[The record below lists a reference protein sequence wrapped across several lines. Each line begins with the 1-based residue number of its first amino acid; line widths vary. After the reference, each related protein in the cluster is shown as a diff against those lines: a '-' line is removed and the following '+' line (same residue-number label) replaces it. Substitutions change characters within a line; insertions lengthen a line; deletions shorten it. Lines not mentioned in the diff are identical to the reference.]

1 MSAKPADFTSAVQ
14 GVISP
19 LIPTLARAHRAMSQ
33 ELLRDTGLSAG
44 QELIVMRLADS
55 PPQSQAELT
64 RWLGVEPP
72 TTAKMLARMEKA
84 GIVERVPSETD
95 RRVTLVS
102 LTAEGR
108 AIYERVQNIWGDLER
123 VTVAGLTLAE
133 VQQLERLVRH
143 MLSNLQNSQETP
155 APCQESV

>member
-1 MSAKPADFTSAVQ
+1 VSAKPADFTSTVE

-33 ELLRDTGLSAG
+33 ELLRETGLSAG
-44 QELIVMRLADS
+44 QELIVMRLFDS

-102 LTAEGR
+102 LTDEGR
-108 AIYERVQNIWGDLER
+108 AIHGRVENVWGDLER
-123 VTVAGLTLAE
+123 VTVAGLAPAE
-133 VQQLERLVRH
+133 VQELERLVRH
-143 MLSNLQNSQETP
+143 MLSNLQNGQETP
-155 APCQESV
+155 APC

>member
-1 MSAKPADFTSAVQ
+1 VNAKPADFTSTVE

-33 ELLRDTGLSAG
+33 ELLRETGLSAG
-44 QELIVMRLADS
+44 QELIVMRLFDS

-102 LTAEGR
+102 LTDEGR
-108 AIYERVQNIWGDLER
+108 AIHGRVENVWGDLER
-123 VTVAGLTLAE
+123 VTVAGLAPAQ
-133 VQQLERLVRH
+133 VQELERLVRH
-143 MLSNLQNSQETP
+143 VLSNLQSGQEAP
-155 APCQESV
+155 APG

>member
-1 MSAKPADFTSAVQ
+1 MNAKPADFTSTVE

-19 LIPTLARAHRAMSQ
+19 LIPTLARSHRAMSQ
-33 ELLRDTGLSAG
+33 ELLRETGLSAG
-44 QELIVMRLADS
+44 QELIVMRLFDS

-102 LTAEGR
+102 LTEEGR
-108 AIYERVQNIWGDLER
+108 AIHGRVENVWGDLER
-123 VTVAGLTLAE
+123 VTVAGLAPAE
-133 VQQLERLVRH
+133 VQELERLVRH
-143 MLSNLQNSQETP
+143 VLSNLQNGQETP
-155 APCQESV
+155 APR

>member
-1 MSAKPADFTSAVQ
+1 MSAKPADFTSTVE

-33 ELLRDTGLSAG
+33 ELLRETGLSAG
-44 QELIVMRLADS
+44 QELIVMRLFDS

-102 LTAEGR
+102 LTDEGR
-108 AIYERVQNIWGDLER
+108 AIHGRVENVWGDLER
-123 VTVAGLTLAE
+123 VTVAGLAPAE
-133 VQQLERLVRH
+133 VQELERLVRH
-143 MLSNLQNSQETP
+143 MLSNLQNGQETP
-155 APCQESV
+155 APC

>member
-1 MSAKPADFTSAVQ
+1 MNAKPADFTSTVE

-19 LIPTLARAHRAMSQ
+19 LIPTLARAHRAKSQ
-33 ELLRDTGLSAG
+33 ELLRETGLSAG
-44 QELIVMRLADS
+44 QELIVMRLFDS

-102 LTAEGR
+102 LTDEGR
-108 AIYERVQNIWGDLER
+108 AIHGRVENVWGDLER
-123 VTVAGLTLAE
+123 VTVAGLAPAE
-133 VQQLERLVRH
+133 VQELERLVRH
-143 MLSNLQNSQETP
+143 MLSNLQNGQETP
-155 APCQESV
+155 APC

>member
-1 MSAKPADFTSAVQ
+1 VNAKPADFTSAVQ

-44 QELIVMRLADS
+44 QELIVMRLFDS
-55 PPQSQAELT
+55 PPRSQAELT

-72 TTAKMLARMEKA
+72 TTAKMLARMEKV

-108 AIYERVQNIWGDLER
+108 AIYKRVQNIWGDLER
-123 VTVAGLTLAE
+123 VTVAGLTPAE
-133 VQQLERLVRH
+133 VQKLERLVRH
-143 MLSNLQNSQETP
+143 VLSNLQNGQD
-155 APCQESV
+155 APPPC

>member
-1 MSAKPADFTSAVQ
+1 MNAKPADFTSTVE

-19 LIPTLARAHRAMSQ
+19 LIPTLARSHRAMSQ
-33 ELLRDTGLSAG
+33 ELLRETGLSAG
-44 QELIVMRLADS
+44 QELIVMRLFDS

-102 LTAEGR
+102 LTDEGR
-108 AIYERVQNIWGDLER
+108 AIHGRVENVWGDLER
-123 VTVAGLTLAE
+123 VTVAGLAPAE
-133 VQQLERLVRH
+133 VQELERLVRH
-143 MLSNLQNSQETP
+143 VLSNLQNGQETP
-155 APCQESV
+155 APR

>member
-1 MSAKPADFTSAVQ
+1 VNAKPADFTSTVE

-33 ELLRDTGLSAG
+33 ELLRETGLSAG
-44 QELIVMRLADS
+44 QELIVMRLFDS

-102 LTAEGR
+102 LTDEGR
-108 AIYERVQNIWGDLER
+108 AIHGRVENVWGDLER
-123 VTVAGLTLAE
+123 VTVAGLAPAQ
-133 VQQLERLVRH
+133 VQELERLVRH
-143 MLSNLQNSQETP
+143 VLSNLQNGQEAP
-155 APCQESV
+155 APG

>member
-1 MSAKPADFTSAVQ
+1 MNAKPVDFTSAVQ
-14 GVISP
+14 GVINP

-44 QELIVMRLADS
+44 QELIVMRLFDS
-55 PPQSQAELT
+55 PPRSQAELT

-84 GIVERVPSETD
+84 GIIERVPSDTD

-108 AIYERVQNIWGDLER
+108 AIYKRVQNIWGDLER
-123 VTVAGLTLAE
+123 VTVAGLTAAE

-143 MLSNLQNSQETP
+143 VLSNLQNGQEGPTP
-155 APCQESV
+155 C

>member
-1 MSAKPADFTSAVQ
+1 VNAKPADFTSTVD

-33 ELLRDTGLSAG
+33 ELLREMGLSAG
-44 QELIVMRLADS
+44 QELIVMRLFDS

-84 GIVERVPSETD
+84 GIVERIPSETD
-95 RRVTLVS
+95 RRVNLVS
-102 LTAEGR
+102 LTDEGR
-108 AIYERVQNIWGDLER
+108 AIHGRVKNVWGDLER
-123 VTVAGLTLAE
+123 VTVAGLAPAE
-133 VQQLERLVRH
+133 VQELERLVR
-143 MLSNLQNSQETP
+143 LLISNLQNGQGVP
-155 APCQESV
+155 APC